1 MKPKALIILQACALA
16 VFMAGVLAAI
26 TTIRQNLELRG
37 KIRNKIETLA
47 QLVAMKQT
55 HDRHQA
61 ALRVFEGLS
70 NAAPAALANL
80 GRVIVTNATPEI
92 RERESRNLTAGWTL
106 RQMEVVFSE
115 VDLNQVPG
123 FLQAA
128 EMQRPPWRLVECTL
142 ASSRQVDGVGRAVL
156 ILEAVGKGGSQTTD
170 AGRQPARRLVRRSFS
185 EGGSLGE
192 GGTTDDGRQRSEI
205 RGQRSEVRSRRPAIS
220 NPANAE

>member
-16 VFMAGVLAAI
+16 VFLAGVLASIA
-26 TTIRQNLELRG
+26 TIRQNLDLRG

-47 QLVAMKQT
+47 QLVAMKQMR
-55 HDRHQA
+55 DRHQA

-70 NAAPAALANL
+70 NASPVSLASM
-80 GRVIVTNATPEI
+80 GRAIVTNATPEI

-115 VDLNQVPG
+115 VNLSQVPG

-142 ASSRQVDGVGRAVL
+142 SSSRQADGLGRVVL
-156 ILEAVGKGGSQTTD
+156 ILEAAGKGGKPD
-170 AGRQPARRLVRRSFS
+170 GGLPAVAPGAKAGRQTLIRPSAS
-185 EGGSLGE
+185 EGR
-192 GGTTDDGRQRSEI
+192 RQTPEKA
-205 RGQRSEVRSRRPAIS
+205 Q
-220 NPANAE
+220 